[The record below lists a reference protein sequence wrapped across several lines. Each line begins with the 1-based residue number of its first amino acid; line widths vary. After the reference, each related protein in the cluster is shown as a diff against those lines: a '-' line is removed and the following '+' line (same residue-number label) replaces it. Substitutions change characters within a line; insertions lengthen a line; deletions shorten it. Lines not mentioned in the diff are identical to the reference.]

1 MKSLFVSSLKRAF
14 VSKWYIA
21 SIIATVFM
29 CYVSSREYIDGIGT
43 NSVYAIDLMIHLG
56 MFKKVMVFFS
66 SIPFVTVY
74 CQDCN
79 SGYIKSIIVRS
90 GERNYAW
97 SNVVVCALSGFTS
110 IFVGIMT
117 YFGMVSFFCPPQPY
131 ETPDVYSYIA
141 LNSPI
146 LYVFLIVSVFS
157 LYATMWTIVGLTF
170 SSVLPD
176 NYVALGSPLIFG
188 YLLEEMTLGL
198 PPYLNLYNLSHC
210 FAVFDKSPLLNCF
223 YTIGVFILIMAISG
237 CIFSHFV
244 ERRSRNEMV

>member
-1 MKSLFVSSLKRAF
+1 
-14 VSKWYIA
+14 
-21 SIIATVFM
+21 
-29 CYVSSREYIDGIGT
+29 
-43 NSVYAIDLMIHLG
+43 
-56 MFKKVMVFFS
+56 
-66 SIPFVTVY
+66 
-74 CQDCN
+74 
-79 SGYIKSIIVRS
+79 
-90 GERNYAW
+90 
-97 SNVVVCALSGFTS
+97 
-110 IFVGIMT
+110 MT

-244 ERRSRNEMV
+244 KRRSRNEMV